1 MELSKIETADGRA
14 HTDASLEAERVGSD
28 CESATRTRRGLDDL
42 IERDRILADLR
53 LMKFRDR
60 ADRILSRER
69 FDSPSPNSSVSLERD
84 QADERKKDERE
95 MSDALLQ
102 GERHRSDVAVETER
116 NEYDALQLESRARRQ
131 LTDDQLS
138 TERSGADMTTA
149 ALSLIK
155 NTLAHARTQQGR
167 GIDVLSI
174 VAHDLRS
181 PLSVI
186 SMTAESLTQMT
197 PATFKPALARPIM
210 SAVARMERLLTDL
223 LDLARIESGTLHIIK
238 RRLDIG
244 QLLSE
249 VLHSYAPMFSARGI
263 AFNIVVPAGAIVLS
277 FDHDRMVQVLSNL
290 LVNAM
295 KFTPHGGNVTLQ
307 VERQAQLALF
317 SLSDTGPGIPAD
329 ALPHVFER
337 FWQID
342 SDTRRGLGLGL
353 HICEKIIQAHEGRI
367 WAESE
372 PGNGATF
379 RFTLPLN
386 EGEESLH

>member
-1 MELSKIETADGRA
+1 
-14 HTDASLEAERVGSD
+14 
-28 CESATRTRRGLDDL
+28 
-42 IERDRILADLR
+42 
-53 LMKFRDR
+53 
-60 ADRILSRER
+60 
-69 FDSPSPNSSVSLERD
+69 
-84 QADERKKDERE
+84 

>member
-1 MELSKIETADGRA
+1 
-14 HTDASLEAERVGSD
+14 
-28 CESATRTRRGLDDL
+28 
-42 IERDRILADLR
+42 
-53 LMKFRDR
+53 
-60 ADRILSRER
+60 
-69 FDSPSPNSSVSLERD
+69 
-84 QADERKKDERE
+84 
-95 MSDALLQ
+95 
-102 GERHRSDVAVETER
+102 
-116 NEYDALQLESRARRQ
+116 
-131 LTDDQLS
+131 
-138 TERSGADMTTA
+138 
-149 ALSLIK
+149 
-155 NTLAHARTQQGR
+155 
-167 GIDVLSI
+167 
-174 VAHDLRS
+174 
-181 PLSVI
+181 
-186 SMTAESLTQMT
+186 MT
-197 PATFKPALARPIM
+197 PETFKPALARPIM